1 MFDRRPNVNYL
12 LRSEE
17 KLNSMKLF
25 ILMVSCFAATIIQ
38 AQINH
43 PVGEVRAKQIVAKVL
58 RTSPVIDGHSDL
70 FAWYFGCVYK
80 KLKKCPQDISDYPL
94 DRISKG
100 QTDIP
105 RWRKGGV
112 GGVQLNLDAD
122 SFNLKTQYDFLH
134 KLEKVYQKDLKIV
147 STSAQMRKAML
158 EGKIA
163 LLPMKEGSEQL
174 NGNISLLDTLY
185 QYGLRCMTFTY
196 FTNEFADGSDDA
208 PKHNGISALGRD
220 MVKKMNRLGIIID
233 MSHISAK
240 SMSDI
245 LDITKAPV
253 IFSHSNAKALGD
265 VNRNV
270 PDEILLR
277 LKKNG
282 GLIMIDMVAEHTT
295 TAFGNWAEAGDSVY
309 YSIKAKFPGDKIKL
323 NEVMV
328 QWEKDYPMPVVSV
341 ADVANHFNY
350 VKKLIGIDHIGIA
363 GDYDGMDYPIPGLE
377 DVSCFPTVLIELAR
391 RGWTETELK
400 KITSENYLRVFEKVE
415 KKAKILQDQ

>member
-1 MFDRRPNVNYL
+1 MRYIFL
-12 LRSEE
+12 LIVIFS
-17 KLNSMKLF
+17 SP
-25 ILMVSCFAATIIQ
+25 CFAQNMAISYPVSEAKAT
-38 AQINH
+38 
-43 PVGEVRAKQIVAKVL
+43 QIVAEVL
-58 RTSPVIDGHSDL
+58 KTSPIIDGHSDL

-94 DRISKG
+94 DTISKG

-112 GGVQLNLDAD
+112 GGVQINLDAD
-122 SFNLKTQYDFLH
+122 SFNLKSQYDFLH
-134 KLEKVYQKDLKIV
+134 KLEKAYQKDLQIV
-147 STSAQMRKAML
+147 STSTQMRKAMQ

-196 FTNEFADGSDDA
+196 FTNEFADASDDT
-208 PKHNGISALGRD
+208 PIHNGISVLGEE
-220 MVKKMNRLGIIID
+220 MVRKMNRLGMIID

-253 IFSHSNAKALGD
+253 IFSHSNARALCD

-282 GLIMIDMVAEHTT
+282 GLIMIDMVAEHSSD
-295 TAFGNWAEAGDSVY
+295 AFGKWAEAGDSVY
-309 YSIKAKFPGDKIKL
+309 YSIKEKFPGDKTKL
-323 NEVMV
+323 NEVMQ
-328 QWEKDYPMPVVSV
+328 QWEKDYPMPVVTI
-341 ADVANHFNY
+341 ADVANHFDY
-350 VKKLIGIDHIGIA
+350 VKKLIGIDYIGIS

-377 DVSCFPTVLIELAR
+377 DVSCFPKVLIELAR
-391 RGWTETELK
+391 RGWTEKELSK
-400 KITSENYLRVFEKVE
+400 VTGENYLHVFEKIE
-415 KKAKILQDQ
+415 KRAKILQNQKTFQKI

>member
-1 MFDRRPNVNYL
+1 
-12 LRSEE
+12 
-17 KLNSMKLF
+17 MKYLF
-25 ILMVSCFAATIIQ
+25 ISLTIFSAHCFAQRKTSNYSVNEIK
-38 AQINH
+38 
-43 PVGEVRAKQIVAKVL
+43 AKEIVANVL
-58 RTSPVIDGHSDL
+58 KTSPIIDGHSDL

-80 KLKKCPQDISDYPL
+80 KLKKCPQDIIDYPL
-94 DRISKG
+94 DTISKG

-112 GGVQLNLDAD
+112 GGVQLNVNAD
-122 SFNLKTQYDFLH
+122 SFNFKVQYDFLYR
-134 KLEKVYQKDLKIV
+134 LEKIYQEDLKVV
-147 STSAQMRKAML
+147 STSSQMRRTMK

-174 NGNISLLDTLY
+174 NGNVSLLDSLY
-185 QYGLRCMTFTY
+185 KLGLRCMTFTY
-196 FTNEFADGSDDA
+196 YTNEFADGSDDT
-208 PKHNGISALGRD
+208 PKHNGISALGKQ
-220 MVKKMNRLGIIID
+220 MVKEMNRLGIIID

-253 IFSHSNAKALGD
+253 IFSHSNARALGD

-282 GLIMIDMVAEHTT
+282 GLIMLDMVAEHTT
-295 TAFGNWAEAGDSVY
+295 SAFGKWAEAGDSVY

-323 NEVMV
+323 KEVMK

-341 ADVANHFNY
+341 ADVADHF
-350 VKKLIGIDHIGIA
+350 D
-363 GDYDGMDYPIPGLE
+363 
-377 DVSCFPTVLIELAR
+377 
-391 RGWTETELK
+391 
-400 KITSENYLRVFEKVE
+400 
-415 KKAKILQDQ
+415 

>member
-1 MFDRRPNVNYL
+1 
-12 LRSEE
+12 
-17 KLNSMKLF
+17 MKIHFLICPAI
-25 ILMVSCFAATIIQ
+25 ILMIFAYSIAQ
-38 AQINH
+38 AQQTTAIKYMQT
-43 PVGEVRAKQIVAKVL
+43 EAEAKKIVANVL
-58 RTSPVIDGHSDL
+58 KQSPIIDGHSDL

-94 DRISKG
+94 DTISKG

-122 SFNLKTQYDFLH
+122 SFNLKVQYDFLH
-134 KLEKVYQKDLKIV
+134 KLEKVYQEDLKIV
-147 STSAQMRKAML
+147 GTSSQMRKAMQ

-163 LLPMKEGSEQL
+163 LLPMKEGSGQL
-174 NGNISLLDTLY
+174 NGNILILDTLY

-196 FTNEFADGSDDA
+196 YTNEFADASDDT
-208 PKHNGISALGRD
+208 PIHNGISALGKD
-220 MVKKMNRLGIIID
+220 MVNKMNHLGIIID

-245 LDITKAPV
+245 LDITQAPV
-253 IFSHSNAKALGD
+253 IFSHSNARALDD

-270 PDEILLR
+270 PDSILLR

-295 TAFGNWAEAGDSVY
+295 TAFGKWAETGDSVY

-323 NEVMV
+323 KDVMV

-341 ADVANHFNY
+341 ADVADHFDY
-350 VKKLIGIDHIGIA
+350 VKKLIGIDYIGIS

-377 DVSCFPTVLIELAR
+377 DVSCFPTLLIELAR
-391 RGWTETELK
+391 RGWTKKELRK
-400 KITSENYLRVFEKVE
+400 VTGENFLCVFEEVE
-415 KKAKILQDQ
+415 KKAKEI